1 MMRDEERDIIGT
13 KPVRDETEGLALFAT
28 AARAVPTVALF
39 VGAGQRARREARD
52 QANPKAGRLVVLRA
66 LEQSPRGLTRLE
78 LHHLT
83 GLPINTINARI
94 AELSSAKLHAAG
106 TSPVYT
112 DGLRDTLDDD
122 GRMVRGSVCHA
133 RIHQAKREGA
143 A

>member
-1 MMRDEERDIIGT
+1 MTRPHPLEQDIIGT
-13 KPVRDETEGLALFAT
+13 KPARDETAGLGLFTPVAT
-28 AARAVPTVALF
+28 AHME
-39 VGAGQRARREARD
+39 GAGQRARREARD

-66 LEQSPRGLTRLE
+66 LEQSPRGLTRIE